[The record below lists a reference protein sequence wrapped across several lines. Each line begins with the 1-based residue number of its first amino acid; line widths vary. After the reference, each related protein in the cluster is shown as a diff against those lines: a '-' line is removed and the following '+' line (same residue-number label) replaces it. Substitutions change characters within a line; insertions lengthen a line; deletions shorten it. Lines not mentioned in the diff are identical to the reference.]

1 MSVTQ
6 VKNSM
11 YKLNA
16 EISNTLNSVNNLIN
30 ILSVSTESTSN
41 LLASP
46 SSRLQANLSVLESD
60 IKFLHSMT
68 GVELHILFRDYNT
81 LLSKTIVEI
90 GRLKILLDELIEDS
104 RVLFT
109 YCIFNMYT
117 WAIVS
122 GYYKVDYNLK
132 KYIPKLLRFREILT
146 RLQSATTINNSKLI
160 IRNNRG

>member
-11 YKLNA
+11 NKLNA
-16 EISNTLNSVNNLIN
+16 ELSNTLNSVNNLISIVN
-30 ILSVSTESTSN
+30 GGTVTTSTIVV
-41 LLASP
+41 SP
-46 SSRLQANLSVLESD
+46 SNRLRLNLSVLERD
-60 IKFLHSMT
+60 IKYLHNIT
-68 GVELHILFRDYNT
+68 GVELHILFKEYNT
-81 LLSKTIVEI
+81 FLSNTIVEI

-109 YCIFNMYT
+109 FCIINMYA

-132 KYIPKLLRFREILT
+132 KYIPKLVEFRAILT
-146 RLQSATTINNSKLI
+146 RLQSATTTNNSKLI

>member
-11 YKLNA
+11 NKLNA
-16 EISNTLNSVNNLIN
+16 ELSNTLNSVNNLI
-30 ILSVSTESTSN
+30 STVNAGTVTTSTIVV
-41 LLASP
+41 SP
-46 SSRLQANLSVLESD
+46 SNRLRLNLYTLERD
-60 IKFLHSMT
+60 IKYLLNMT
-68 GVELHILFRDYNT
+68 GAELHIFFRDYNT

-90 GRLKILLDELIEDS
+90 GRMETVLNELIEDS

-109 YCIFNMYT
+109 FCILNMYA

-132 KYIPKLLRFREILT
+132 KYIPKLVEFRTILT
-146 RLQSATTINNSKLI
+146 RLQSDTNINNSKLI
-160 IRNNRG
+160 IKNNRG

>member
-11 YKLNA
+11 SKLNA
-16 EISNTLNSVNNLIN
+16 ELSNTLNSVNNLI
-30 ILSVSTESTSN
+30 SVVNAGTVTTSTIVV
-41 LLASP
+41 SP
-46 SSRLQANLSVLESD
+46 SNRLRLNLYALERD
-60 IKFLHSMT
+60 IKYLHNMT
-68 GVELHILFRDYNT
+68 AVELHILFKEYNT

-90 GRLKILLDELIEDS
+90 GRVKKLLAELIEDS

-109 YCIFNMYT
+109 FCIINMYA

-122 GYYKVDYNLK
+122 GYYKVDYDLK
-132 KYIPKLLRFREILT
+132 KYIPKLVEFRAILT
-146 RLQSATTINNSKLI
+146 RLQSDTNINNSKLI

>member
-11 YKLNA
+11 NKLNA
-16 EISNTLNSVNNLIN
+16 ELSNTLNSVNNLIN
-30 ILSVSTESTSN
+30 TVNSGTVTTSTIVV
-41 LLASP
+41 SP
-46 SSRLQANLSVLESD
+46 SNRLRLNLYALERD
-60 IKFLHSMT
+60 IKYLHNMT
-68 GVELHILFRDYNT
+68 GVELHILFKEYNT

-104 RVLFT
+104 KVLFT
-109 YCIFNMYT
+109 YCIINMYA

-132 KYIPKLLRFREILT
+132 KYIPKLVEFRTILT
-146 RLQSATTINNSKLI
+146 KLQSDTTINNSKLI
-160 IRNNRG
+160 IKNNRG

>member
-11 YKLNA
+11 NKLNA
-16 EISNTLNSVNNLIN
+16 ELSNTLNSVNNLI
-30 ILSVSTESTSN
+30 STVNAGTVTTSTIVV
-41 LLASP
+41 SP
-46 SSRLQANLSVLESD
+46 SNRLRLNLSTLERD
-60 IKFLHSMT
+60 IKYLHNMT
-68 GVELHILFRDYNT
+68 ADELHIFFKEYNT

-90 GRLKILLDELIEDS
+90 GRLKILLGELIEDS

-109 YCIFNMYT
+109 FCIINMYA
-117 WAIVS
+117 WAIVE

-132 KYIPKLLRFREILT
+132 KYIPQLVEFRTILT
-146 RLQSATTINNSKLI
+146 RLQSVTNINNSKLI